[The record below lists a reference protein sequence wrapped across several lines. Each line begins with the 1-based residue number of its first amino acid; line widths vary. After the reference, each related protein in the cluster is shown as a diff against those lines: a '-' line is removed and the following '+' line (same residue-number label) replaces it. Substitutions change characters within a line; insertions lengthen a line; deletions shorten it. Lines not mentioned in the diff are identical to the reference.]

1 MGRREIEL
9 WKSHNIMPNRPA
21 MSDVV
26 HFTKR
31 IVQNMDF
38 LSIKPYAKFVEG
50 DEEFNWTWGDLRL
63 HCNWVIEKLESVE
76 QGVALIFLRGM
87 REMHCAFFG
96 CMLSGMVPSFMPCTS
111 KKQDPGLY
119 WKSHSSLLDHI
130 SPVVIITTS
139 DVHGEMLA
147 AGLDLRNTNVIEL
160 DDLEPKRSAVEF
172 RILDEGDTALLQ
184 HSSGTTGLK
193 KGVALSNRSVAL
205 HAESYSAMIGCNDSD
220 IVASWLP
227 LYHDMGLM
235 ACLLMPAYIG
245 IPIIQMDPFEWVS
258 EPSKFLKMIERGGAT
273 ITWMPN
279 FSFHLYGNISGV
291 IEDEIDLSNVR
302 AWINCSEV
310 CKPVSIDLFAENMS
324 KFSVDESSIH
334 CCYAM
339 AETVFAA
346 AQTDVEGT
354 DLRVISP
361 PENLERGKRIIPS
374 EKGVTLASSGKPVHG
389 LEIKIYNENHTEVE
403 DGIVGEIGISGDYLF
418 QGYFG
423 LEDLSRKALQGGV
436 YFTNDLGFIYSDE
449 IFVLG
454 RVDDVIIVQGRNLY
468 AHQIEAIL
476 SSING
481 LKPGRNVAFGVSDE
495 NLGSDSLVVIC
506 EKSHDS
512 KQDERI
518 IKREI
523 RTRLES
529 EIGVIPRKIRIEK
542 SGWLMKTSSGKISR
556 KENKRKYLNEIR
568 L

>member
-1 MGRREIEL
+1 
-9 WKSHNIMPNRPA
+9 
-21 MSDVV
+21 MSGVV
-26 HFTKR
+26 SFTKK
-31 IVQNMDF
+31 IAQNMEF
-38 LSIKPYAKFVEG
+38 LSIEPYAKFVEG
-50 DEEFNWTWGDLRL
+50 DEEFNWTWGDLQS
-63 HCNWVIEKLESVE
+63 HCNWVVEKLEPFE
-76 QGVALIFLRGM
+76 QGVVLIFVRGM

-96 CMLSGMVPSFMPCTS
+96 CMLSGMVPSFMPCAS
-111 KKQDPGLY
+111 EKQNPEIY
-119 WKSHSSLLDHI
+119 WESHSSLIHHI
-130 SPVVIITTS
+130 SPVAILTTS
-139 DVHGEMLA
+139 DVHNEMLA
-147 AGLDLRNTNVIEL
+147 AGLDLGNSNVIKL
-160 DDLEPKRSAVEF
+160 DSLEPIRSSIEF
-172 RILDEGDTALLQ
+172 RILDEDDTALIQ

-193 KGVALSNRSVAL
+193 KGVELSNGSVAL
-205 HAESYSAMIGCNDSD
+205 HAERYGSMIGCDDSD

-245 IPIIQMDPFEWVS
+245 IPIIQMDPFEWIS
-258 EPSKFLKMIERGGAT
+258 EPSKFLKIIERERAT

-279 FSFHLYGNISGV
+279 FSFHLYGKISGI
-291 IEDEIDLSNVR
+291 IEDEIDLSSVR

-310 CKPVSIDLFAENMS
+310 CKPVSIDLFAANMG
-324 KFSVDESSIH
+324 KFGVDASSIH

-354 DLRVISP
+354 NLRVISP
-361 PENLERGKRIIPS
+361 SENLERGKRIIPS
-374 EKGVTLASSGKPVHG
+374 EKGVTLASSGKPVYG
-389 LEIKIYNENHTEVE
+389 LEIKIYDENRTEVE

-423 LEDLSRKALQGGV
+423 LEDLSKKALQGGV
-436 YFTNDLGFIYSDE
+436 YFTNDLGFIYSGE

-454 RVDDVIIVQGRNLY
+454 RVDDVVIVQGRNLY

-476 SSING
+476 SDING
-481 LKPGRNVAFGVSDE
+481 LKAGRNVAFGVSDE
-495 NLGSDSLVVIC
+495 NLGSESLVVIC
-506 EKSHDS
+506 ERRHDS

-556 KENKRKYLNEIR
+556 KENKRKYLDELR